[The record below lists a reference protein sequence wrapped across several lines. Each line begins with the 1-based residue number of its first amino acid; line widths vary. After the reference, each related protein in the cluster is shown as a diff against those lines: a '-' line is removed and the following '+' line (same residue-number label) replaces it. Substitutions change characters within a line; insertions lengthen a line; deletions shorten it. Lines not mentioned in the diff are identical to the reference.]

1 MKKTFNKKVL
11 FYIVSFTWAF
21 FTLNLNVNAHEL
33 KIRLEDLNPAFVEY
47 VKNIKNGD
55 DKKSSDKNFFGMIPN
70 TIEFKKDYSA
80 TEDTDDDN
88 NKKHNQQNKYSL
100 PAKYLADLTPIRN
113 QGSYGS
119 CWACAMA
126 SVVEGSFL
134 KMFGDLIEI
143 SVPNMIYHLNYGA
156 SLNNRYSTDVDDG
169 GFLTVATAYFA
180 SGRGSILSK
189 DDVNYDYMFNK
200 SDPEHWSVKK
210 RQFLDT
216 RLISLK
222 YPAYY
227 LRDVKFIPNPIEY
240 SDRTCEIHRN
250 KIKRAIMNFGGVVS
264 TFLYDAEYLSEDKK
278 NYCNIEDL
286 GWFGPNHAIKVV
298 GWDDNYSKTNFKN
311 QPNNNGAFI
320 VQNSWG
326 EDWGDNGLFYMSYE
340 DLYAGNDSVA
350 VTDIDVFQEKYLFGK
365 IYQRDYFGM
374 VTSVPTETNELFV
387 AKIFNLRG
395 QREDLTD
402 IGLFVADSEV
412 NCEFYLADLNSEN
425 KISGLGEK
433 IGEKYFEFPGYY
445 TVALNNIKELSKK
458 DGNGKFA
465 IIVKMTSESG
475 DEINLPLELK
485 SLLTATSQAVGY
497 KNENFVNVDGE
508 WKDIFDV
515 FKDDTGWNA
524 FEVTNLNIKAFTE
537 KVE

>member
-1 MKKTFNKKVL
+1 M
-11 FYIVSFTWAF
+11 
-21 FTLNLNVNAHEL
+21 
-33 KIRLEDLNPAFVEY
+33 
-47 VKNIKNGD
+47 
-55 DKKSSDKNFFGMIPN
+55 
-70 TIEFKKDYSA
+70 
-80 TEDTDDDN
+80 
-88 NKKHNQQNKYSL
+88 
-100 PAKYLADLTPIRN
+100 
-113 QGSYGS
+113 
-119 CWACAMA
+119 
-126 SVVEGSFL
+126 
-134 KMFGDLIEI
+134 
-143 SVPNMIYHLNYGA
+143 
-156 SLNNRYSTDVDDG
+156 
-169 GFLTVATAYFA
+169 
-180 SGRGSILSK
+180 
-189 DDVNYDYMFNK
+189 
-200 SDPEHWSVKK
+200 
-210 RQFLDT
+210 
-216 RLISLK
+216 ISLK

-240 SDRTCEIHRN
+240 SDRMREIHRN

-264 TFLYDAEYLSEDKK
+264 TFLYDPEYLSEDKK

-286 GWFGPNHAIKVV
+286 GRFGPNHAIKIV
-298 GWDDNYSKTNFKN
+298 GWDDDYSKTNFKN

-340 DLYAGNDSVA
+340 DLYAGKNSVA
-350 VTDIDVFQEKYLFGK
+350 VTDIDVFQEKYLFGT

-374 VTSVPTETNELFV
+374 VMPALTHQNELFE

-395 QREDLTD
+395 QRENLTD

-475 DEINLPLELK
+475 DEINLPLEWK
-485 SLLTATSQAVGY
+485 GSATATSQAVGY
-497 KNENFVNVDGE
+497 RNENFVNVDGE

-515 FKDDTGWNA
+515 VKDNTGWNL
-524 FEVTNLNIKAFTE
+524 EVTNLNIKAFTE